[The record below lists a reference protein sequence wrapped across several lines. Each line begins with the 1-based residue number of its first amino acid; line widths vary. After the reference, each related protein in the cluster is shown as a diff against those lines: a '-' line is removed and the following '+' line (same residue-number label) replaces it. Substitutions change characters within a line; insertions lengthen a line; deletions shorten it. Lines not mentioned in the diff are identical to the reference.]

1 MYISFSL
8 AKIIYFLKDFYFKF
22 FKSIYIMINKKV
34 YFVVIFHISEV
45 SKSYWD
51 IQQLQSN
58 MFYLI
63 NYNFL
68 SFFGFFSAVWG
79 GAKLADVLELV
90 GIPNLTSTTQSG
102 GKHVEFVSVDK
113 CKVTNSAFQ
122 YIILKLLLLFSG
134 HFSLMKFF
142 CMLSFMEG
150 LYWCNAFWIIKT
162 LGRKWWPLQGI
173 YST

>member
-1 MYISFSL
+1 
-8 AKIIYFLKDFYFKF
+8 
-22 FKSIYIMINKKV
+22 
-34 YFVVIFHISEV
+34 
-45 SKSYWD
+45 
-51 IQQLQSN
+51 

-68 SFFGFFSAVWG
+68 SFFEFFSAVWG

-122 YIILKLLLLFSG
+122 NIILKLLLLFSG
-134 HFSLMKFF
+134 PFSMMNFFLHVKLYGGTLLM
-142 CMLSFMEG
+142 
-150 LYWCNAFWIIKT
+150 
-162 LGRKWWPLQGI
+162 
-173 YST
+173 